1 MKIGEYIKEVRI
13 SKGVTQTELSEK
25 SGIAVRTIQRIENSE
40 VTPSIYSLNAIG
52 AALDVK
58 LNEVPN
64 AANDGKFEFK
74 IVISNF
80 SNLFVDIKTL
90 IKRNMKTLLVI
101 VTVTFGL
108 LSFKDLKSL
117 FFNLTD
123 NTTISVSTIN
133 CGTKNECD
141 IELVRKDVKGKVL
154 WKRIIGGTSYDK
166 AGQVNRTKDR
176 SYYDNS
182 GLVVRTK
189 DGNYIVVGSTSSF
202 GKGNYDV
209 LVAKVSS
216 KGEILW
222 QKTYGEFLND
232 YGLRIS
238 AVKDNL
244 YQIEATKQIC
254 ATFNVSNDCFDQ
266 EWLFKI
272 DENGIVK

>member
-1 MKIGEYIKEVRI
+1 MKIGKHVKEIRI
-13 SKGVTQTELSEK
+13 SKGFTQTELSEK
-25 SGIAVRTIQRIENSE
+25 SGIAVRTIQRIENGE

-58 LNEVPN
+58 LNEVPIGG
-64 AANDGKFEFK
+64 NDGKFEFK

-90 IKRNMKTLLVI
+90 IKRNMKTLLVLI
-101 VTVTFGL
+101 TVAFGF

-117 FFNLTD
+117 FVTLTD
-123 NTTISVSTIN
+123 NSTISVSTIN

-141 IELVRKDVKGKVL
+141 IELVKKDGKGNVL

-166 AGQVNRTKDR
+166 AGQV
-176 SYYDNS
+176 
-182 GLVVRTK
+182 VRTNE
-189 DGNYIVVGSTSSF
+189 GNYIVVGSTSSF

-216 KGEILW
+216 NGEILW

-238 AVKDNL
+238 LGEDNL

-254 ATFNVSNDCFDQ
+254 STFNVSNDCYDQ
-266 EWLFKI
+266 EWLFRI
-272 DENGIVK
+272 DESGLIK

>member
-1 MKIGEYIKEVRI
+1 MKIGEHIKEIRI
-13 SKGVTQTELSEK
+13 SKGFTQTELSEK

-58 LNEVPN
+58 LNEVPIGE
-64 AANDGKFEFK
+64 NDGKFEFK

-90 IKRNMKTLLVI
+90 IKRNMKTLLVLI
-101 VTVTFGL
+101 VVAFGF

-117 FFNLTD
+117 FINLTD
-123 NTTISVSTIN
+123 NSTISVSTIN

-141 IELVRKDVKGKVL
+141 IELVKKDSKGKVL

-166 AGQVNRTKDR
+166 AGQV
-176 SYYDNS
+176 
-182 GLVVRTK
+182 VRTK
-189 DGNYIVVGSTSSF
+189 DGSYVVVGSTSSF

-216 KGEILW
+216 NGEILW

-238 AVKDNL
+238 LTEDKL

-272 DENGIVK
+272 DESGLVK

>member
-1 MKIGEYIKEVRI
+1 MKIGEHIKEIRI

-58 LNEVPN
+58 LNEFPMG
-64 AANDGKFEFK
+64 ANDGKFEFK

-101 VTVTFGL
+101 ITVTFGL
-108 LSFKDLKSL
+108 ISFKDLKTL
-117 FFNLTD
+117 FVNLTD
-123 NTTISVSTIN
+123 NSTVSVSTIN
-133 CGTKNECD
+133 CGSKNECD
-141 IELVRKDVKGKVL
+141 IELVKKDVKGKVL

-166 AGQVNRTKDR
+166 AGQV
-176 SYYDNS
+176 
-182 GLVVRTK
+182 VRTK
-189 DGNYIVVGSTSSF
+189 NGSYIVVGSTSSF

-216 KGEILW
+216 QGEILW

-232 YGLRIS
+232 YGLKIA
-238 AVKDNL
+238 AVEDNL
-244 YQIEATKQIC
+244 YQIEGTKQIC
-254 ATFNVSNDCFDQ
+254 KTVNVSNDCYDQ

-272 DENGIVK
+272 DESGLVK

>member
-1 MKIGEYIKEVRI
+1 MKIGEHIKEIRI

-58 LNEVPN
+58 LNEFPMG
-64 AANDGKFEFK
+64 ANDGKFEFK

-101 VTVTFGL
+101 ITVTFGL
-108 LSFKDLKSL
+108 LSFKDLKTL
-117 FFNLTD
+117 FVNLTD
-123 NTTISVSTIN
+123 NSTVSVSTIN
-133 CGTKNECD
+133 CGSKNECD
-141 IELVRKDVKGKVL
+141 IELVKKDVKGKVL

-166 AGQVNRTKDR
+166 AGQV
-176 SYYDNS
+176 
-182 GLVVRTK
+182 VRTK
-189 DGNYIVVGSTSSF
+189 NGSYIVVGSTSSF

-209 LVAKVSS
+209 LVVKVSS
-216 KGEILW
+216 NGDILW

-232 YGLRIS
+232 YGLRIT
-238 AVKDNL
+238 AVEDNL
-244 YQIEATKQIC
+244 YQIEGTKQIC
-254 ATFNVSNDCFDQ
+254 KTVNVSNDCYDQ

-272 DENGIVK
+272 DESGLVK

>member
-1 MKIGEYIKEVRI
+1 MKIGEQIKEIRI
-13 SKGVTQTELSEK
+13 SKGFTQSELSEK
-25 SGIAVRTIQRIENSE
+25 SGIAVRTIQRIENNE

-58 LNEVPN
+58 LKEVLN
-64 AANDGKFEFK
+64 GANDGKFEFK

-123 NTTISVSTIN
+123 NSTISVSTIN

-166 AGQVNRTKDR
+166 AGQVVK
-176 SYYDNS
+176 
-182 GLVVRTK
+182 TK
-189 DGNYIVVGSTSSF
+189 DGSYIVVGSTSSF

-209 LVAKVSS
+209 LVVKVSS
-216 KGEILW
+216 NGDILW

-232 YGLRIS
+232 YGLRIT
-238 AVKDNL
+238 AVEDNL
-244 YQIEATKQIC
+244 YQIEGTKQIC

-272 DENGIVK
+272 DESGLVK

>member
-1 MKIGEYIKEVRI
+1 MKIGEHIKEIRI

-58 LNEVPN
+58 LNEFPMG
-64 AANDGKFEFK
+64 ANDGKFEFK

-101 VTVTFGL
+101 ITVTFGL
-108 LSFKDLKSL
+108 LSFKDLKTL
-117 FFNLTD
+117 FVNLTD
-123 NTTISVSTIN
+123 NSTVSVSTIN
-133 CGTKNECD
+133 CGSKNECD
-141 IELVRKDVKGKVL
+141 IELVKKDVKGKVL

-166 AGQVNRTKDR
+166 AGQV
-176 SYYDNS
+176 
-182 GLVVRTK
+182 VRTK
-189 DGNYIVVGSTSSF
+189 NGSYIVVGSTSSF

-216 KGEILW
+216 NGDILW

-232 YGLRIS
+232 YGLRIA
-238 AVKDNL
+238 AVEDNL
-244 YQIEATKQIC
+244 YQIEGTKQIC
-254 ATFNVSNDCFDQ
+254 KTVNVSNDCYDQ

-272 DENGIVK
+272 DESGLVK

>member
-1 MKIGEYIKEVRI
+1 MKIGKHVKEIRI
-13 SKGVTQTELSEK
+13 SKGFTQTELSEK
-25 SGIAVRTIQRIENSE
+25 SAIAVKTIQRIENNE

-58 LNEVPN
+58 LNEVPIGG
-64 AANDGKFEFK
+64 NDGKFEFK
-74 IVISNF
+74 MVISNF

-90 IKRNMKTLLVI
+90 IKRNMKTLLVLI
-101 VTVTFGL
+101 TVAFGF

-117 FFNLTD
+117 FVNLTD
-123 NTTISVSTIN
+123 NSTISVSTIN

-141 IELVRKDVKGKVL
+141 IELVKKDGKGNVL

-166 AGQVNRTKDR
+166 AGQV
-176 SYYDNS
+176 
-182 GLVVRTK
+182 VRTNE
-189 DGNYIVVGSTSSF
+189 GNYIVVGSTSSF

-216 KGEILW
+216 NGEILW

-238 AVKDNL
+238 LVEDNL

-254 ATFNVSNDCFDQ
+254 ATFNVSNDCYDQ
-266 EWLFKI
+266 EWLFRI
-272 DENGIVK
+272 DERGLIK

>member
-1 MKIGEYIKEVRI
+1 MKIGEHIKEIRI

-25 SGIAVRTIQRIENSE
+25 SDIAVRTIQRIENSE

-58 LNEVPN
+58 LNEFPMG
-64 AANDGKFEFK
+64 ANDGKFEFK

-101 VTVTFGL
+101 ITVTFGL
-108 LSFKDLKSL
+108 LSFKDLKTL
-117 FFNLTD
+117 FVNLTD
-123 NTTISVSTIN
+123 NSTVSVSTIN
-133 CGTKNECD
+133 CGSKNECD
-141 IELVRKDVKGKVL
+141 IELVKKDVKGKVL

-166 AGQVNRTKDR
+166 AGQV
-176 SYYDNS
+176 
-182 GLVVRTK
+182 VRTK
-189 DGNYIVVGSTSSF
+189 NGSYIVVGSTSSF

-216 KGEILW
+216 NGDILW

-232 YGLRIS
+232 YGLRIT
-238 AVKDNL
+238 AVEDNL
-244 YQIEATKQIC
+244 YQIEGTKQIC
-254 ATFNVSNDCFDQ
+254 ATFNVSNDCYDQ

-272 DENGIVK
+272 DESGLIK

>member
-1 MKIGEYIKEVRI
+1 MKIGEHIKEIRI

-58 LNEVPN
+58 LNEFPMG
-64 AANDGKFEFK
+64 ANDGKFEFK

-101 VTVTFGL
+101 ITVTFGL
-108 LSFKDLKSL
+108 ISFKDLKTL
-117 FFNLTD
+117 FVNLTD
-123 NTTISVSTIN
+123 NSTVSVSTIN
-133 CGTKNECD
+133 CGSKNECD
-141 IELVRKDVKGKVL
+141 IELVKKDVKGKVL

-166 AGQVNRTKDR
+166 AGQV
-176 SYYDNS
+176 
-182 GLVVRTK
+182 VRTK
-189 DGNYIVVGSTSSF
+189 NGSYIVVGSTSSF

-216 KGEILW
+216 QGEILW

-232 YGLRIS
+232 YGLKIA
-238 AVKDNL
+238 AVEDNL
-244 YQIEATKQIC
+244 YQIEGTKQIC
-254 ATFNVSNDCFDQ
+254 KTVNVSNDCYDQ

-272 DENGIVK
+272 DESGLIK

>member
-1 MKIGEYIKEVRI
+1 MKIGEHIKEIRI
-13 SKGVTQTELSEK
+13 SKGFTQVELSEK
-25 SGIAVRTIQRIENSE
+25 CGIAIRTIQRIENGE

-52 AALDVK
+52 AALEVK
-58 LNEVPN
+58 LNEVPIREN
-64 AANDGKFEFK
+64 KDKFEFK

-80 SNLFVDIKTL
+80 SNLFADIKTL
-90 IKRNMKTLLVI
+90 IKRNMKTLLVL

-117 FFNLTD
+117 FVNLSD
-123 NTTISVSTIN
+123 NSTISVSTIN
-133 CGTKNECD
+133 CGSKNECD
-141 IELVRKDVKGKVL
+141 IELVKKDLNGRVL
-154 WKRIIGGTSYDK
+154 WKRMIGGTSYDK
-166 AGQVNRTKDR
+166 AGQVVK
-176 SYYDNS
+176 
-182 GLVVRTK
+182 TK
-189 DGNYIVVGSTSSF
+189 DGSYIVVGSTSSF

-216 KGEILW
+216 NGEILW

-238 AVKDNL
+238 SLEDNL

-266 EWLFKI
+266 QWLFKI
-272 DENGIVK
+272 DESGLVK